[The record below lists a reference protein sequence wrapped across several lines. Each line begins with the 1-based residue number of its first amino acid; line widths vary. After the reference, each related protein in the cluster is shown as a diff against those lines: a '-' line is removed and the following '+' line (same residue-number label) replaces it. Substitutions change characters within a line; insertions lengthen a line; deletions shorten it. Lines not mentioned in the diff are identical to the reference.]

1 MRLTIIK
8 NDGMVIKDGVPM
20 EGINLAN
27 LPDNFHALQ
36 WDDASGDL
44 ETKDA
49 EGKPANEIVTDLTPY
64 QWCIDAWQ
72 SSFDAQQAAIAALEA
87 EAQEGATP

>member
-1 MRLTIIK
+1 MRLTIVK
-8 NDGMVIKDGVPM
+8 DDSTVIKDGVSI

-27 LPDNFHALQ
+27 LPNNFHALQ

-49 EGKPANEIVTDLTPY
+49 EGKPANQIITDLTPY
-64 QWCIDAWQ
+64 QWCVDAWQ
-72 SSFDAQQAAIAALEA
+72 NAFDAQQAAIAQE

>member
-1 MRLTIIK
+1 MRLTIVK
-8 NDGMVIKDGVPM
+8 DDSTVIKDGVSI

-27 LPDNFHALQ
+27 LPNNFHALQ

-49 EGKPANEIVTDLTPY
+49 EGKPANQIITDLTPY
-64 QWCIDAWQ
+64 QWCVDAWQ
-72 SSFDAQQAAIAALEA
+72 NAFDAEQAAIAEE